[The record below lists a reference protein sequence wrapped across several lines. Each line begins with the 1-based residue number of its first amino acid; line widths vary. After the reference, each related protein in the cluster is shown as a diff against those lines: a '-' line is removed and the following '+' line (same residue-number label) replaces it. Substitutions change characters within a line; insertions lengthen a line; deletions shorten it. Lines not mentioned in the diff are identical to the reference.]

1 MMDMNREYAN
11 AAFIPN
17 ADEILGRIAAAAQAY
32 WAAPPFAAEDSAYG
46 AHPRQTL
53 RLYRPEGA
61 AKGVLV
67 FIHGGYWLSFSP
79 ADWAHLAHGALQR
92 GWAVALPGYILAPEA
107 RLSAI
112 RQDLHKA
119 LSVIAA
125 KTTGPMVL
133 TGHSAGGQLAARLA
147 CADAVQADWRLK
159 RVVPISPVG
168 ELEPMLANDMNAKLK
183 IDGAEVEAES
193 PARHKLAPGVAAHVW
208 VGHAER
214 PAFLWQARLLAE
226 RWDCPW
232 TCAPGHN
239 HFTVIEDLAVPDS
252 ALMDV
257 LLGA

>member
-1 MMDMNREYAN
+1 MDMNREYAN
-11 AAFIPN
+11 MAFIPN
-17 ADEILGRIAAAAQAY
+17 AGAILARIEAAAKAY
-32 WAAPPFAAEDSAYG
+32 WDNPPFAAEDIAYG

-53 RLYRPEGA
+53 RLCRPEGP

-79 ADWAHLAHGALQR
+79 ADWAHLAHGALKR
-92 GWAVALPGYILAPEA
+92 GWAAALPGYILAPEA
-107 RLSAI
+107 RVSAI
-112 RQDLHKA
+112 RQDLQKA

-168 ELEPMLANDMNAKLK
+168 ELEPMLANDMNADLKL
-183 IDGAEVEAES
+183 DAAEVEAES
-193 PARHKLAPGVAAHVW
+193 PTRHTLAPGVAAHVW
-208 VGHAER
+208 VGHQER

-232 TCAPGHN
+232 STAPGRN
-239 HFTVIEDLAVPDS
+239 HFDVIEDLAQPDS
-252 ALMDV
+252 ALMDL

>member
-1 MMDMNREYAN
+1 MDMNREYAN
-11 AAFIPN
+11 MAFIPN
-17 ADEILGRIAAAAQAY
+17 AGEILARIEAAAKAY
-32 WAAPPFAAEDSAYG
+32 WNNPPFAVEDIAYG
-46 AHPRQTL
+46 PHSRQTL
-53 RLYRPEGA
+53 RLCRPEGA

-79 ADWAHLAHGALQR
+79 ADWAHLVNGALQR
-92 GWAVALPGYILAPEA
+92 GWAAALPGYVLAPEA
-107 RLSAI
+107 RVSAI
-112 RQDLHKA
+112 RQDLQKA

-168 ELEPMLANDMNAKLK
+168 ELEPMLANDMNAELKL
-183 IDGAEVEAES
+183 DTAEVEAES
-193 PARHKLAPGVAAHVW
+193 PTRHALAPGVAAHIW
-208 VGHAER
+208 VGHQER

-232 TCAPGHN
+232 TTAPGRN
-239 HFTVIEDLAVPDS
+239 HFDVIEDLAAPNS
-252 ALMDV
+252 ALMDL